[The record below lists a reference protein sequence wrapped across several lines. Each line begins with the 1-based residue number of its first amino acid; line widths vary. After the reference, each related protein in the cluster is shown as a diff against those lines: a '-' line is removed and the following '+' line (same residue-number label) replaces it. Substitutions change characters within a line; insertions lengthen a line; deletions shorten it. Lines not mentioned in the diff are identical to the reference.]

1 MIIDMPTSAT
11 ALAGMEMSKQFEKI
25 MIVTDAASSD
35 ITGKSCSPYTLH
47 WTYDTYANAHT
58 VGSAIVKNGGDTWFF
73 ITADYV
79 FGHSIERDTGDVV
92 RAAGGKVLGSARHPL
107 NTPDFSSFLLQA
119 QSSKA
124 KIVGLAN
131 GGGDTINAIKQ
142 AAEFG
147 IVAGGQNLAGIVMFI
162 SDIHSLGL
170 KLAQGL
176 IITEAYYWDL
186 NDRTRAFGKRFFE
199 RMKRMPTMNQAA
211 TYSATL
217 HYLNAVKAAGTK
229 ETKPVLAKMR
239 ATPVRDAFT
248 DNGVVRRGRPHGAF
262 DVPVRGQ
269 ETRGIEGA
277 VGLLQGARRG
287 TRRPGIPA
295 AQGRWLPADQ
305 VTEND
310 HGRGPGPRPRHSNCW
325 LKAGRSGRARTCD
338 PRFWRP
344 VLYQLSYTPA
354 GNRRR
359 RRFAPFQAQGMAGL
373 QGRSGEPS
381 VHCKTSAPDFS
392 HHSKITS
399 LPALRRKNQ
408 EPGRDHERSNRHQA
422 LRHPDHPVPPARQTR
437 IDRTVGARG
446 CRHCPTPSSAR
457 STREPR
463 PASRCWWRGAARSAG
478 STRSA
483 GRARP
488 PRRR

>member
-1 MIIDMPTSAT
+1 MISKQLAKKLAERPARQLAAKLAALAACGMIAALTPQASAETPSAPLKIGLISDFQSVYSDIGGPGNVEASKMAIEEFGGTMFGKPIELITADVQNKADIAGSLARKWYENEGVDMIIDMPTSAT

-35 ITGKSCSPYTLH
+35 ITGKSCSPYTVH

-58 VGSAIVKNGGDTWFF
+58 VGSAIVKNGGTTWFF
-73 ITADYV
+73 ITADYL

-92 RAAGGKVLGSARHPL
+92 RAAGGTVVGSARHPL
-107 NTPDFSSFLLQA
+107 NTADFSSFLLQA

-131 GGGDTINAIKQ
+131 GGSDTINAIKQ

-229 ETKPVLAKMR
+229 DTKPVLAKMR
-239 ATPVRDAFT
+239 ETPVRDAFT
-248 DNGVVRRGRPHGAF
+248 DNGVLREDGRMVHSMFLFEVKKPEESKGPWDYYKVLAEVPGDQAF
-262 DVPVRGQ
+262 
-269 ETRGIEGA
+269 
-277 VGLLQGARRG
+277 
-287 TRRPGIPA
+287 RPIKDG
-295 AQGRWLPADQ
+295 
-305 VTEND
+305 
-310 HGRGPGPRPRHSNCW
+310 
-325 LKAGRSGRARTCD
+325 
-338 PRFWRP
+338 
-344 VLYQLSYTPA
+344 
-354 GNRRR
+354 
-359 RRFAPFQAQGMAGL
+359 
-373 QGRSGEPS
+373 
-381 VHCKTSAPDFS
+381 
-392 HHSKITS
+392 
-399 LPALRRKNQ
+399 
-408 EPGRDHERSNRHQA
+408 
-422 LRHPDHPVPPARQTR
+422 
-437 IDRTVGARG
+437 G
-446 CRHCPTPSSAR
+446 CPLIK
-457 STREPR
+457 
-463 PASRCWWRGAARSAG
+463 
-478 STRSA
+478 
-483 GRARP
+483 
-488 PRRR
+488 

>member
-1 MIIDMPTSAT
+1 LTLEPGKSSFVGQTDKNILGGRITMKSIATSLSAAGLLAAVLAGPALAQQTPLKIGVLTDFQSVYSDIGGAGNVEATKMAIEEFGGSIFGKPIELVTADALNKANVAATITRKWYEAENVDMIIDMPTSAT

-248 DNGVVRRGRPHGAF
+248 DNGVVREDGRMVHSMFLFEVKKPEESKAPWDYYKVLAEVPGDQAF
-262 DVPVRGQ
+262 
-269 ETRGIEGA
+269 
-277 VGLLQGARRG
+277 
-287 TRRPGIPA
+287 RP
-295 AQGRWLPADQ
+295 
-305 VTEND
+305 
-310 HGRGPGPRPRHSNCW
+310 
-325 LKAGRSGRARTCD
+325 LKDG
-338 PRFWRP
+338 
-344 VLYQLSYTPA
+344 
-354 GNRRR
+354 
-359 RRFAPFQAQGMAGL
+359 
-373 QGRSGEPS
+373 
-381 VHCKTSAPDFS
+381 
-392 HHSKITS
+392 
-399 LPALRRKNQ
+399 
-408 EPGRDHERSNRHQA
+408 
-422 LRHPDHPVPPARQTR
+422 
-437 IDRTVGARG
+437 G
-446 CRHCPTPSSAR
+446 CPLIK
-457 STREPR
+457 
-463 PASRCWWRGAARSAG
+463 
-478 STRSA
+478 
-483 GRARP
+483 
-488 PRRR
+488 

>member
-1 MIIDMPTSAT
+1 MKSIVTSLSAAGLIAAVLAGPALAQQTPLKIGVLTDFQSVYSDIGGAGNVEATKMAIEEFGGSMFGKPIELVTADALNKADVAATITRKWYEAENVDMIIDMPTSAT

-58 VGSAIVKNGGDTWFF
+58 VGSAIVKNGGDSWFF

-79 FGHSIERDTGDVV
+79 FGHSIERDTGEVV

-176 IITEAYYWDL
+176 IVTEAYYWDL

-229 ETKPVLAKMR
+229 DTKPVLAKMR

-248 DNGVVRRGRPHGAF
+248 DNGVVREDGRMVHSMFLFEVKKPEESKAPWDYYKVLAEVPGDQAF
-262 DVPVRGQ
+262 
-269 ETRGIEGA
+269 
-277 VGLLQGARRG
+277 
-287 TRRPGIPA
+287 RPMKDG
-295 AQGRWLPADQ
+295 
-305 VTEND
+305 
-310 HGRGPGPRPRHSNCW
+310 
-325 LKAGRSGRARTCD
+325 
-338 PRFWRP
+338 
-344 VLYQLSYTPA
+344 
-354 GNRRR
+354 
-359 RRFAPFQAQGMAGL
+359 
-373 QGRSGEPS
+373 
-381 VHCKTSAPDFS
+381 
-392 HHSKITS
+392 
-399 LPALRRKNQ
+399 
-408 EPGRDHERSNRHQA
+408 
-422 LRHPDHPVPPARQTR
+422 
-437 IDRTVGARG
+437 G
-446 CRHCPTPSSAR
+446 CPLIK
-457 STREPR
+457 
-463 PASRCWWRGAARSAG
+463 
-478 STRSA
+478 
-483 GRARP
+483 
-488 PRRR
+488 

>member
-1 MIIDMPTSAT
+1 MKSIVTSLSAAGLIAAALAGPALAQQTPLKIGVLTDFQSVYSDIGGAGNVEATKMAIEEFGGSMFGKPIELVTADALNKADVAATITRKWYEAENVDMIIDMPTSAT

-58 VGSAIVKNGGDTWFF
+58 VGSAIVKNGGDSWFF

-248 DNGVVRRGRPHGAF
+248 DNGVVREDGRMVHSMFLFEVKKPEESKAPWDYYKVLAEVPGDQAF
-262 DVPVRGQ
+262 
-269 ETRGIEGA
+269 
-277 VGLLQGARRG
+277 
-287 TRRPGIPA
+287 RP
-295 AQGRWLPADQ
+295 
-305 VTEND
+305 
-310 HGRGPGPRPRHSNCW
+310 
-325 LKAGRSGRARTCD
+325 LKDG
-338 PRFWRP
+338 
-344 VLYQLSYTPA
+344 
-354 GNRRR
+354 
-359 RRFAPFQAQGMAGL
+359 
-373 QGRSGEPS
+373 
-381 VHCKTSAPDFS
+381 
-392 HHSKITS
+392 
-399 LPALRRKNQ
+399 
-408 EPGRDHERSNRHQA
+408 
-422 LRHPDHPVPPARQTR
+422 
-437 IDRTVGARG
+437 G
-446 CRHCPTPSSAR
+446 CPLIK
-457 STREPR
+457 
-463 PASRCWWRGAARSAG
+463 
-478 STRSA
+478 
-483 GRARP
+483 
-488 PRRR
+488 